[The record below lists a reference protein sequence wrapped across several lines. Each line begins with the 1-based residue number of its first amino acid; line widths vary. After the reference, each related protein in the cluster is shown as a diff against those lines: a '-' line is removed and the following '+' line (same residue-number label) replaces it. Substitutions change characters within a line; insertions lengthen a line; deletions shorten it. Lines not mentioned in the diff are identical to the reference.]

1 MSCIFRAES
10 GQKTQVMNAISIT
23 SHFALIEPTDELRA
37 YLRMQPLNYLPVK
50 ASEFSAGSQIIFDQ
64 MPEDSES
71 GISWKQEL
79 SLVTDAQ
86 DVMQFNGR
94 RMFVA
99 FWMSD
104 GSLRLI
110 GSASS
115 APRLKITPYAG
126 AFKLE
131 ASFISP
137 EPIVL

>member
-1 MSCIFRAES
+1 
-10 GQKTQVMNAISIT
+10 MNTISIT
-23 SHFALIEPTDELRA
+23 SHFALIEPTDELRD
-37 YLRMQPLNYLPVK
+37 YLRMQPLNYLPVE
-50 ASEFSAGSQIIFDQ
+50 ASEFSASSQIKFDQ
-64 MPEDSES
+64 TPEDEES
-71 GISWKQEL
+71 GISWRQEV

-86 DVMQFNGR
+86 EVMQFNGR
-94 RMFVA
+94 LMFVA

-131 ASFISP
+131 ASFSSL
-137 EPIVL
+137 EPLIL

>member
-1 MSCIFRAES
+1 
-10 GQKTQVMNAISIT
+10 MNTISIT
-23 SHFALIEPTDELRA
+23 SHFALIEPTDELRD
-37 YLRMQPLNYLPVK
+37 YLRMQPLNYLPVE
-50 ASEFSAGSQIIFDQ
+50 ASEFSASSQIKFDQ
-64 MPEDSES
+64 TPEDEES
-71 GISWKQEL
+71 GISWRQEV

-86 DVMQFNGR
+86 EVMQFNGCL
-94 RMFVA
+94 MFVA

-131 ASFISP
+131 ASFSSL
-137 EPIVL
+137 EPLIL